1 MKKIFALFLILLMG
15 ALFLNVFAQ
24 DKQPSF
30 SVKTSGKGKQ
40 PILFIPGF
48 TCSGDVWNETTAHLG
63 NAYTSYVLT
72 MSGYAGSPAQAA
84 PNLDIWIEDIAAY
97 VRKNKLDHP
106 VIIGH
111 SLGGGVAMALATR
124 YPDLFSKIII
134 VDALPCLGSLM
145 NPAFKSEV
153 KPDCSA
159 IQNQIMPLTDSQFY
173 KMQKRTITQLCM
185 DTLAQKA
192 IVNWGVTTDRKTY
205 ADTYCQF
212 ANMDQRESI
221 GQIKIPALVLLE
233 ARFVNFK
240 PAIEDQ
246 YKQLKTATLKF
257 ANKGLHFIMYDD
269 KEWYLDQIDNFLK

>member
-1 MKKIFALFLILLMG
+1 MKKIFALVLILLMG

-40 PILFIPGF
+40 AILFIPGF
-48 TCSGDVWNETTAHLG
+48 TCSGDVWNETTTHLG
-63 NAYTSYVLT
+63 NKYTSHVFT
-72 MSGYAGSPAQAA
+72 MAGYAGSPAQAA
-84 PNLDIWIEDIAAY
+84 PNLDVWIEDIVAY

-111 SLGGGVAMALATR
+111 SLGGGLAMALASR
-124 YPDLFSKIII
+124 YPDLFGKIIV
-134 VDALPCLGSLM
+134 VDALPCLGSLW
-145 NPAFKSEV
+145 NPSFKSEAQ
-153 KPDCSA
+153 PDCSA
-159 IQNQIMPLTDSQFY
+159 MESQIMPLTDSQLY
-173 KMQKRTITQLCM
+173 KMQKRTAVQLCA
-185 DTLAQKA
+185 DTLAQKS
-192 IVNWGVTTDRKTY
+192 IVKWGATTDKKTY

-246 YKQLKTATLKF
+246 YKQMKTATLKF
-257 ANKGLHFIMYDD
+257 ADKGLHFIMYDD
-269 KEWYLDQIDNFLK
+269 KEWYLNQIDQFLQ